1 MYQDGSNGVD
11 GPISVHPMCFEHTC
25 ECLGGALHVWQAN
38 ISLRPGPCRC
48 SALLL
53 LGSRDLEHPL
63 FVPIGLQGVLDVG
76 HLLPSTIRAGD
87 HDFCSPHECT
97 YHRPFELAVMVGAE
111 VYIIGLYGWVYGTP

>member
-1 MYQDGSNGVD
+1 MSGILSLGCYGGSNGVN
-11 GPISVHPMCFEHTC
+11 GPMVSAHPMYFENMC
-25 ECLGGALHVWQAN
+25 ECLGGALHVRQAN

-63 FVPIGLQGVLDVG
+63 SVPIGLQGVLGVG
-76 HLLPSTIRAGD
+76 HLLPSTIRSGD

-97 YHRPFELAVMVGAE
+97 YHRPFVLE
-111 VYIIGLYGWVYGTP
+111 VVEQDTGSN